1 VKEEYFTPA
10 NITTKAEVFL
20 REAQSKAKT
29 VFAAEKSALLI
40 LDMQEYFLR
49 AESHAYVPSAM
60 AILPGLQAL
69 VEAWAVRG
77 LPVIYTRHINTAENA
92 AGMAGWWRELL
103 SEENPLSAISPAFD
117 TSTGEIILKSQYDAF
132 YNTPLESRLR
142 ELMKTQVVI
151 CGVMTHLCCETTAR
165 AAFMRGFEVFFVVDG
180 TATYNE
186 GFHRASLL
194 NLAHGFAT
202 LTLTADLVEKVTGS
216 EG

>member
-1 VKEEYFTPA
+1 MKEEYFTPA
-10 NITTKAEVFL
+10 NITTKAEAFL
-20 REAQSKAKT
+20 REAQSNAKT
-29 VFAAEKSALLI
+29 VFQAEKSALLI

-69 VEAWAVRG
+69 VKAWMRRG

-194 NLAHGFAT
+194 NLAHGFTT